1 MLLLFKYSIQRWHL
15 FYSSNS
21 GPSLTSPESYR
32 PMSKIARKQ
41 SLQQS
46 QTPRGRKHLE
56 SGSSSIR
63 SLSSTSAKRRPST
76 AVAVMRGRSQS
87 VVLTKSPTIILPTV
101 SRPTSRSRPTS
112 PTTKRPPSRAEV
124 LSKTGKKKTKAKKKR
139 IQASGSLDTTLSSN
153 EGQLVTPVKKS
164 IKRVRPK
171 T

>member
-1 MLLLFKYSIQRWHL
+1 MTFKFY
-15 FYSSNS
+15 YSSNS

-46 QTPRGRKHLE
+46 QTRGRKHLE

-76 AVAVMRGRSQS
+76 AVAAMRGRSQS

-124 LSKTGKKKTKAKKKR
+124 LNKTGKKKTKTKKKR